1 MRNRIHRNINYY
13 EYAFYCS
20 ASRTLTLLPSSLELN
35 RFPSGQVKLKKS
47 KSTTEERK

>member
-1 MRNRIHRNINYY
+1 MRNSIQRD
-13 EYAFYCS
+13 EYKFYCS